1 MHGQAPTLTT
11 PHLSPRLAATIG
23 LASAAIVAGGIAI
36 ATRDNSTTPAVAP
49 ATPAVVQNAPTRE
62 LDGSP
67 LLRGAAAAPA
77 VTISSQS
84 GLARVWDG
92 SPTLRLSAPSTA
104 VRNAVP
110 HSGGGPRSRAVTSS
124 LAGTTSAQSQPQFP
138 VRPPEG
144 FHRVP

>member
-11 PHLSPRLAATIG
+11 PHLPPRLAAAIG
-23 LASAAIVAGGIAI
+23 LASAAVVAGGLAI
-36 ATRDNSTTPAVAP
+36 ATHDDSSTTSLAP
-49 ATPAVVQNAPTRE
+49 ATPVVQNAQTRE

-77 VTISSQS
+77 VTISGRS
-84 GLARVWDG
+84 GIARVWDG
-92 SPTLRLSAPSTA
+92 SPTLRVGATVPP

-110 HSGGGPRSRAVTSS
+110 HSGGGPRLQAPTSS
-124 LAGTTSAQSQPQFP
+124 LAGTTSSQRQPQFP